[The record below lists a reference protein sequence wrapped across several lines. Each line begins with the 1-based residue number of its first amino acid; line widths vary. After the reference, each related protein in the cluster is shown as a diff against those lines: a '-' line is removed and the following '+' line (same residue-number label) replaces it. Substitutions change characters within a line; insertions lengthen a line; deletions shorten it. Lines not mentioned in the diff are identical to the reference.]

1 MKRKTCF
8 ITPIVVASFYKLLLK
23 KQFVRDITES
33 GWSFELKCY
42 ICVAKKRKM
51 KVIKYPLWLLYRIW
65 FYILMLVP
73 ILVLF
78 PFIFLTILS
87 EKTYPL
93 FFKIARIWAKIILIG
108 MGFRYSIEGDDIFED
123 GKSYM
128 LVANH
133 TSMTDIML
141 MLLAVKN
148 HPFVFVGKMELVKI
162 PIFGFIYKRVC
173 ILVDRKSSK
182 SRYEV
187 FERAQKRIQQG
198 LSICIFPEGGVPDES
213 VLLDEFKDGAF
224 RIAIEH
230 ELPIVPMT
238 FYDNKKRFSYTFFSG
253 TPGKMRAKIHAP
265 IETKGIL
272 KEDRHHIK
280 EEVRKIILADLENDQ
295 K

>member
-1 MKRKTCF
+1 MKLF
-8 ITPIVVASFYKLLLK
+8 
-23 KQFVRDITES
+23 
-33 GWSFELKCY
+33 
-42 ICVAKKRKM
+42 
-51 KVIKYPLWLLYRIW
+51 KYPFWLLYRIW
-65 FYILMLVP
+65 FYLLVLLP
-73 ILVLF
+73 ILIFF
-78 PFIFLTILS
+78 PLILISILS
-87 EKTYPL
+87 EKTYSL
-93 FFKIARIWAKIILIG
+93 FFKIARLWARFILIG
-108 MGFRYSIEGDDIFED
+108 MGFRYEIKGTENFES

-148 HPFVFVGKMELVKI
+148 HPFVFVGKKELVKI

-173 ILVDRKSSK
+173 ILVDRENSK
-182 SRYEV
+182 SRFAV
-187 FERAQKRIQQG
+187 FERAQNRIQQG

-230 ELPIVPMT
+230 QLTIIPIT

-253 TPGKMRAKIHAP
+253 SPGKMRAKVHAP
-265 IETKGIL
+265 ISTIGKTMNDKNLL
-272 KEDRHHIK
+272 KQ
-280 EEVRKIILADLENDQ
+280 EVRDIILTELQ